1 LVNDLKNA
9 GLSCQP
15 VVEPPKPARKCKIPR
30 NTLNILGTN
39 ADYYEEDSKIVF
51 FCDVTEDNAHQRKG
65 EPKFTIKLKRGRCP
79 KAKKL
84 AKQLR
89 KAKDRLIQ

>member
-9 GLSCQP
+9 GLSCQA

-30 NTLNILGTN
+30 NTLNILGEN

-51 FCDVTEDNAHQRKG
+51 FCDVTEDNAHQQGSKSEVKTPR
-65 EPKFTIKLKRGRCP
+65 LGR
-79 KAKKL
+79 
-84 AKQLR
+84 LR
-89 KAKDRLIQ
+89 LGQISTAEARLG